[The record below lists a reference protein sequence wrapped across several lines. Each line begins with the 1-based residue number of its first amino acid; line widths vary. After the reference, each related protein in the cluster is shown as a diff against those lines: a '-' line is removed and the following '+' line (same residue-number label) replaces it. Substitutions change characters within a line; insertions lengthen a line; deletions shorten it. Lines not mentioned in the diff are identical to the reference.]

1 MAEAV
6 LRTEMNPYRNLETP
20 LGKATDGRDDSP
32 EPVLV
37 GREMVLSE
45 GGERADTFRKWLA
58 LIKETKARLKL
69 SIEGNNKRIADKEVA
84 CTRESAATILDEIKQ
99 WKKEAMDNA
108 RKCDKAF
115 SETII
120 MAECYDCSLSGGQW
134 IEQMRYL
141 AELKQDKEKE
151 HERFEEHMADLAN
164 AENKL
169 KHRVRDKQGGRNRE
183 TELRKMDPGML
194 SRNAGMMDWALWQS
208 RLKRYIKISTQ
219 GKPTELDRRQ
229 TLQDKVGIY

>member
-1 MAEAV
+1 MAEAA
-6 LRTEMNPYRNLETP
+6 LRTEMNPYRNLNTP
-20 LGKATDGRDDSP
+20 DEKATDGRDNSP

-194 SRNAGMMDWALWQS
+194 SRNASMLDWALWQS
-208 RLKRYIKISTQ
+208 RLERYIRASTQ

-229 TLQDKVGIY
+229 AL